1 MATQDQI
8 SEIIDYWNNQPC
20 NINHSSKPIG
30 TIEYFEEVKNKRYTA
45 EPHIL
50 KFAEFSKWKN
60 KRVLEI
66 GCGIATD
73 GIEFARAGAE
83 YVGID
88 ISTASIE
95 VAKQRFDV
103 YKLPGTILNLDAHTE
118 SLFEL
123 GKFDLVY
130 SFGVLHHYPNIQ
142 HIIDRVGKLL
152 EPGSLFK
159 FMVYAKNSW
168 KYAMIQ
174 EGLDQFEA
182 QSGCPYADVFTVDD
196 IKHLL
201 RNFNIENIEQAH
213 CFMFNVPEYKKG
225 NFVLE
230 PWFEQ
235 MPYAMKQA
243 VKKHLGW
250 HLLIDAKAK

>member
-1 MATQDQI
+1 MATQDTI
-8 SEIIDYWNNQPC
+8 TEIINYWNTQPC
-20 NINHSSKPIG
+20 NIKHSSQPIG
-30 TIEYFEEVKNKRYTA
+30 TIEYFEEVKDKRYTA

-50 KFAEFSKWKN
+50 KFADFSKWKN

-73 GIEFARAGAE
+73 GIEFAKAGAE

-95 VAKQRFDV
+95 IAEQRFNV
-103 YKLPGTILNLDAHTE
+103 YGLPGTILNLDAHTE

-142 HIIDRVGKLL
+142 HIINRVNRLL
-152 EPGSLFK
+152 DPGNHFK
-159 FMVYAKNSW
+159 FMVYARNSW
-168 KYAMIQ
+168 KYSMIQ

-182 QSGCPYADVFTVDD
+182 QSGCPYADVFTVEEIKNLLTNFD
-196 IKHLL
+196 IDC
-201 RNFNIENIEQAH
+201 IEQDH

-230 PWFEQ
+230 PWFKH
-235 MPYAMKQA
+235 MPDSIKQA
-243 VKKHLGW
+243 VKKQLGW
-250 HLLIDAKAK
+250 HLLVSARAK

>member
-1 MATQDQI
+1 MATQDTI
-8 SEIIDYWNNQPC
+8 TEIINYWNTQPC
-20 NINHSSKPIG
+20 NIKHSSQPIG

-50 KFAEFSKWKN
+50 KFADFSKWKN

-73 GIEFARAGAE
+73 GIEFAKAGAE

-95 VAKQRFDV
+95 IAKQRFNA
-103 YKLPGTILNLDAHTE
+103 YGLPGTILNLDAH
-118 SLFEL
+118 SNLLFDL

-142 HIIDRVGKLL
+142 HIINRVNRLL
-152 EPGSLFK
+152 DPGNHFK
-159 FMVYAKNSW
+159 FMVYARNSW
-168 KYAMIQ
+168 KYSMIQ

-182 QSGCPYADVFTVDD
+182 QSGCPYADVFTVEEIKNLLTNFD
-196 IKHLL
+196 IDC
-201 RNFNIENIEQAH
+201 IEQDH

-230 PWFEQ
+230 PWFKH
-235 MPYAMKQA
+235 MPDSIKQA
-243 VKKHLGW
+243 VKKQLGW
-250 HLLIDAKAK
+250 HLLVSARAK

>member
-1 MATQDQI
+1 MATQDKVT
-8 SEIIDYWNNQPC
+8 EIINYWNNQPC
-20 NINHSSKPIG
+20 NIKHSSQPLG
-30 TIEYFEEVKNKRYTA
+30 SIEYFEEVKNKRYLA

-50 KFAEFSKWKN
+50 KFADFSNWKN

-73 GIEFARAGAE
+73 GIEFAKAGAE

-95 VAKQRFDV
+95 LAKQRFDV
-103 YKLPGTILNLDAHTE
+103 YKLPGTIINLDAHTE
-118 SLFEL
+118 ALFDL

-142 HIIDRVGKLL
+142 HIIDRISKLL
-152 EPGSLFK
+152 DKDGIFK
-159 FMVYAKNSW
+159 FMVYARDSW

-182 QSGCPYADVFTVDD
+182 QSGCPYADVFTVED
-196 IKHLL
+196 IKNLL
-201 RNFNIENIEQAH
+201 TNFDIESIEQDH

-225 NFVLE
+225 KFVLE

-235 MPYAMKQA
+235 MPDVMKQA

-250 HLLIDAKAK
+250 HLLVNAKAK

>member
-8 SEIIDYWNNQPC
+8 TEIVNYWNSQPC
-20 NINHSSKPIG
+20 NIKHSNQPVGS
-30 TIEYFEEVKNKRYTA
+30 IEYFEEVRNKRYQV

-50 KFAEFSKWKN
+50 KFADFDNWKN

-73 GIEFARAGAE
+73 GIEFAKAGAE
-83 YVGID
+83 YTGID
-88 ISTASIE
+88 ISNESIE
-95 VAKQRFDV
+95 LAKHRFDV
-103 YKLPGTILNLDAHTE
+103 YNLPGTILNLDAHTQ

-142 HIIDRVGKLL
+142 HIINRINKLL
-152 EPGSLFK
+152 DQNGVFK

-182 QSGCPYADVFTVDD
+182 QADCPYADVFTIED
-196 IKHLL
+196 IKNLL
-201 RNFNIENIEQAH
+201 TKFNIESIEQDH
-213 CFMFNVPEYKKG
+213 CFMFNIPEYKKG

-230 PWFEQ
+230 SWFEHL
-235 MPYAMKQA
+235 PHLMKQA
-243 VKKHLGW
+243 VNKHLGW
-250 HLLIDAKAK
+250 HLLVTASKV

>member
-1 MATQDQI
+1 MATQDTI
-8 SEIIDYWNNQPC
+8 TEIINYWNTQPC
-20 NINHSSKPIG
+20 NIKHSSQPIG

-50 KFAEFSKWKN
+50 KFADFSKWRN

-73 GIEFARAGAE
+73 GIEFAKAGAE
-83 YVGID
+83 YTGID

-95 VAKQRFDV
+95 IAEQRFNV
-103 YKLPGTILNLDAHTE
+103 YGLPGTILNLDAHTE

-142 HIIDRVGKLL
+142 HIIDRVTKLL
-152 EPGSLFK
+152 DPGNHFK
-159 FMVYAKNSW
+159 FMVYARNSW
-168 KYAMIQ
+168 KYSMIQ

-182 QSGCPYADVFTVDD
+182 QADCPYADVFTVEEIKNLLKNFD
-196 IKHLL
+196 IDC
-201 RNFNIENIEQAH
+201 IEQDH

-230 PWFEQ
+230 PWFEH
-235 MPYAMKQA
+235 MPDSIKQA
-243 VKKHLGW
+243 VKKQLGW
-250 HLLIDAKAK
+250 HLLVSARAK

>member
-1 MATQDQI
+1 MATQDKI
-8 SEIIDYWNNQPC
+8 NEIVNYWNTQPC
-20 NINHSSKPIG
+20 NIKHSNQPIG
-30 TIEYFEEVKNKRYTA
+30 TIEYFEEVKHKRYTA

-50 KFAEFSKWKN
+50 KFADFDKWKN

-73 GIEFARAGAE
+73 GIEFAKAGAD

-88 ISTASIE
+88 ISIASIE
-95 VAKQRFDV
+95 IAKQRFSV
-103 YKLPGTILNLDAHTE
+103 YQLPGTILNLDAHTE
-118 SLFEL
+118 ALFDL

-142 HIIDRVGKLL
+142 HIIDRINKLL
-152 EPGSLFK
+152 DKDSLFK

-182 QSGCPYADVFTVDD
+182 QSGCPYADAFTVDD
-196 IKHLL
+196 IIRIL
-201 RNFNIENIEQAH
+201 RNFNIQSIEQDH
-213 CFMFNVPEYKKG
+213 CFMFNIPEYKKG

-230 PWFEQ
+230 PWFENMSANMRQ
-235 MPYAMKQA
+235 AIKKQ
-243 VKKHLGW
+243 LGW
-250 HLLIDAKAK
+250 HLLVNATTK

>member
-8 SEIIDYWNNQPC
+8 TEIVNYWNSQPC
-20 NINHSSKPIG
+20 NIKHSDQPVGS
-30 TIEYFEEVKNKRYTA
+30 IEYFEEVRNKRYQV

-50 KFAEFSKWKN
+50 KFADFDKWKG

-73 GIEFARAGAE
+73 GIEFAKAGAE
-83 YVGID
+83 YIGID
-88 ISTASIE
+88 ISNESIE
-95 VAKQRFDV
+95 LAKQRFHV
-103 YKLPGTILNLDAHTE
+103 YNLPGTILNLDAH
-118 SLFEL
+118 SNLLFDL

-142 HIIDRVGKLL
+142 HIINRISKLL
-152 EPGSLFK
+152 DQDGIVK

-174 EGLDQFEA
+174 DGLDQFEA
-182 QSGCPYADVFTVDD
+182 QSGCPYADVFTVED
-196 IKHLL
+196 IKNLL
-201 RNFNIENIEQAH
+201 IKFIIESIEQDH
-213 CFMFNVPEYKKG
+213 CFMFNIPEYKKG

-230 PWFEQ
+230 SWFEHL
-235 MPYAMKQA
+235 PHLMKQA
-243 VKKHLGW
+243 VNKHLGW
-250 HLLIDAKAK
+250 HLLVTARNI